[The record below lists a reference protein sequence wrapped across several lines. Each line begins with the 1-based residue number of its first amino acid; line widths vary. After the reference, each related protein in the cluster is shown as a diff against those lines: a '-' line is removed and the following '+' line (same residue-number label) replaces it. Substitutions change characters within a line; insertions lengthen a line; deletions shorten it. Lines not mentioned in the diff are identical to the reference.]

1 MIWHKRP
8 KKEFNPK
15 KRLGKIHVYTGD
27 GKGKTSAALG
37 VGMRAAGQN
46 MRVLMIQLLKG
57 HKDSGEMNAH
67 QLLKPYMEIVQF
79 GTTDPVNL
87 EQPSDMDIYLANKA
101 LDFAREAMVHN
112 RPDVLIFDEMNPAL
126 AHGLV
131 DLPDFLS
138 FLDNKHANTEV
149 IITGHSAPSELLN
162 AADIVTVMRATKGEI
177 DPEEFEPRFGI
188 EH

>member
-46 MRVLMIQLLKG
+46 MRVLVIQLLKG
-57 HKDSGEMNAH
+57 HKDAGEMRAH
-67 QLLKPYMEIVQF
+67 ELLRPYMEIIQF
-79 GTTDPVNL
+79 GAGDPVNL
-87 EQPSDMDIYLANKA
+87 DAPSDMDMYIANKA
-101 LDFAREAMVHN
+101 LEYARNAMVHN
-112 RPDVLIFDEMNPAL
+112 RPDLLIFDEMNPAL

-131 DLPDFLS
+131 DMNEFLDFL
-138 FLDNKHANTEV
+138 DHKHANTEV
-149 IITGHSAPSELLN
+149 IITGHSAPSDVLN
-162 AADIVTVMRATKGEI
+162 AADIVTVMRATKGSI
-177 DPEEFEPRFGI
+177 DPDEFEPRLGI